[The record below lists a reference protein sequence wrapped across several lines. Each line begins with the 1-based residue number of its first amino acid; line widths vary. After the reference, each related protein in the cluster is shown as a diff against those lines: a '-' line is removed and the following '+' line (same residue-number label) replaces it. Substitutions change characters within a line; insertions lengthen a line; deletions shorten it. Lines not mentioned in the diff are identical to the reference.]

1 MTAFEDRYISTPGE
15 TPIFA
20 RLLHEY
26 RMGYEQNTR
35 FWERWWTLMSS
46 EENNAQAHHYLGM
59 RPTNDTADNTFQ
71 GGVGFADLRD

>member
-15 TPIFA
+15 TPIFT

-46 EENNAQAHHYLGM
+46 EENNAQAHH
-59 RPTNDTADNTFQ
+59 
-71 GGVGFADLRD
+71 